1 MHRTLQLAG
10 VGTVA
15 GLFSGLFG
23 VGGGVVIVPLL
34 ALAMGFPTRVA
45 AATSLAAIAVLAAAA
60 GGLQAAY
67 GNADVGQAAI
77 VGFPAVL
84 GVIAGTA
91 LQQRI
96 AARPLRLAFA
106 VLLVVVAANLVF

>member
-45 AATSLAAIAVLAAAA
+45 SATSLAAIAVIATAA
-60 GGLQAAY
+60 GGLQAIY
-67 GNADVGQAAI
+67 GNTDVGEAAI

>member
-1 MHRTLQLAG
+1 MPRTLQLAG

-45 AATSLAAIAVLAAAA
+45 AATSLAAIAVIAAAA
-60 GGLQAAY
+60 GGLQAIY
-67 GNADVGQAAI
+67 GNTDVLEAAI
-77 VGFPAVL
+77 VGFPAVA
-84 GVIAGTA
+84 GVVAGTA
-91 LQQRI
+91 LQQRLPI
-96 AARPLRLAFA
+96 RTLRYGFA
-106 VLLVVVAANLVF
+106 LLLVASAVSLVF